1 MEINF
6 QCIELTIQDEELGC
20 TVIFSDSR
28 SADDQ
33 YKTDEE
39 IMNSVEK
46 YLLIQKT
53 YAEDEY
59 EYDTECYHLESSESN
74 ESFDPFGKIN
84 INVTKEKLE
93 VNLIGEKVII
103 GLNLK
108 KQELEKLLRILET
121 KFHEKITVNKK

>member
-6 QCIELTIQDEELGC
+6 QCIELTIQDEELGF
-20 TVIFSDSR
+20 TVTFSDSR

-59 EYDTECYHLESSESN
+59 DTEYYHFESSESN
-74 ESFDPFGKIN
+74 ESFDPYGKIN
-84 INVTKEKLE
+84 INITKEKLE
-93 VNLIGEKVII
+93 VNLIAEKVII

-108 KQELEKLLRILET
+108 KQELENLLRILDT
-121 KFHEKITVNKK
+121 KFHEKITINKK